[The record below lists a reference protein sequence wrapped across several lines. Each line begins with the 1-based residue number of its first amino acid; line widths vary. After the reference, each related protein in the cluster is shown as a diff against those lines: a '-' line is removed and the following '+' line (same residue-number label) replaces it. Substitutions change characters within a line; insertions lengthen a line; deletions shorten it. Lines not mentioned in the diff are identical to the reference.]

1 MRDPD
6 QPLSRSTHRTPVLYR
21 ATMANSSADA
31 AIRFFSTLMAQ
42 GYAGDFSAPVSD
54 LTHLYPQ
61 LERVT
66 GLSEKEFGEWLSLA
80 DTHHVTIR
88 SLVVLER
95 IAREQHKKRMVEWC
109 EAALEVERARTSP
122 AVEWLYGVVQ
132 ALELSGCRVCVI
144 KSLDHWPDLGT
155 DLDLYT
161 SGTPEQVIPA
171 MRERLRADLEP
182 RSWGDRLASKWNF
195 KVPGLRESVE
205 IHVQRLGQ
213 TGEHTALARRFVTRR
228 VQREIGGYRFLVP
241 AAEER
246 VMVATL
252 QRMYRHFYFR
262 ICDIC
267 NTARL
272 IDDDTIGY
280 AELESAAKQ
289 GGIWPGVA
297 TYLKIVADYAGQYRG
312 IELPLPKRV
321 AGAAMFGAERI
332 SVRTKFLRV
341 PMMPEGAK
349 LYTREVKTMALKGN
363 VPATFRLSLL
373 PPLASAAAIAY
384 KITGSDKG
392 VW

>member
-1 MRDPD
+1 VQSEIVLNDSD
-6 QPLSRSTHRTPVLYR
+6 VRTAYSNFARVT
-21 ATMANSSADA
+21 ATPEEVILDFALNPNP
-31 AIRFFSTLMAQ
+31 FAQ
-42 GYAGDFSAPVSD
+42 GRHEVKV
-54 LTHLYPQ
+54 T
-61 LERVT
+61 ERV
-66 GLSEKEFGEWLSLA
+66 
-80 DTHHVTIR
+80 
-88 SLVVLER
+88 VLNFFT
-95 IAREQHKKRMVEWC
+95 AKRLC
-109 EAALEVERARTSP
+109 RA
-122 AVEWLYGVVQ
+122 
-132 ALELSGCRVCVI
+132 
-144 KSLDHWPDLGT
+144 
-155 DLDLYT
+155 
-161 SGTPEQVIPA
+161 
-171 MRERLRADLEP
+171 
-182 RSWGDRLASKWNF
+182 
-195 KVPGLRESVE
+195 
-205 IHVQRLGQ
+205 
-213 TGEHTALARRFVTRR
+213 
-228 VQREIGGYRFLVP
+228 
-241 AAEER
+241 
-246 VMVATL
+246 MVATL

-272 IDDDTIGY
+272 IDDDAIGY

-373 PPLASAAAIAY
+373 PPLASVAAIAY

>member
-1 MRDPD
+1 MSVPVM
-6 QPLSRSTHRTPVLYR
+6 PAESKAHAHIHALSVLALNPR
-21 ATMANSSADA
+21 QSEEGRRHVAE
-31 AIRFFSTLMAQ
+31 L
-42 GYAGDFSAPVSD
+42 APAE
-54 LTHLYPQ
+54 LT
-61 LERVT
+61 
-66 GLSEKEFGEWLSLA
+66 EWRSLA
-80 DTHHVTIR
+80 DSHHVIVRAMTPVR
-88 SLVVLER
+88 EYAEREHKPQLAAWADGVLVEEQARIKNALKHLHLICAELE
-95 IAREQHKKRMVEWC
+95 AN
-109 EAALEVERARTSP
+109 
-122 AVEWLYGVVQ
+122 
-132 ALELSGCRVCVI
+132 GCPTTVI
-144 KSLDHWPDLGT
+144 KSLDHWPPDLGN

-161 SGTPEQVIPA
+161 TANDSSVLDV
-171 MRERLRADLEP
+171 MRRRFGAELEA

-272 IDDDTIGY
+272 IDDDQIGY

-297 TYLKIVADYAGQYRG
+297 TYLKIVTDYAGRYRG
-312 IELPLPKRV
+312 IDLPLPQRV
-321 AGAAMFGAERI
+321 ARAAMFGAERI
-332 SVRTKFLRV
+332 SVRARFLRV